1 MVFTSSIHG
10 VITIYSS
17 LFFNIQ
23 DYSTEVWWCD
33 ATLYDS
39 LITMALGFLF
49 VMVNWTAQLNTNK
62 WYVSLIFGT
71 MASGMTIAL
80 MQFSH
85 FFSPAHFKPV
95 VKMVQDFLVTL

>member
-10 VITIYSS
+10 VITISSS

-62 WYVSLIFGT
+62 WYVSILVCIFGT
-71 MASGMTIAL
+71 MASGMTFAL

-85 FFSPAHFKPV
+85 FFIFYFSPAHFKPE
-95 VKMVQDFLVTL
+95 